1 MPCRHPRT
9 RPPSPALP
17 SVQVMVPGFSRT
29 CQGKGARGRPQG
41 GFGHRAPHTY
51 RGPPSGC
58 RLTPLTSRTGCG
70 DALGATNQ
78 AGASAGSSAPS
89 STGTSGAQRANR
101 GISAARKTWSASGF
115 GEAQPSQI
123 CPQRPHPLLRRN
135 SERVFSSGEEGVA
148 TPQQVS
154 PPPLLLGLQ
163 IRMVWTQLLAWTT
176 QLVRSQASSG
186 ASPGLQAFSAGGGAG
201 RS

>member
-1 MPCRHPRT
+1 M
-9 RPPSPALP
+9 
-17 SVQVMVPGFSRT
+17 VVPGFSRT
-29 CQGKGARGRPQG
+29 CQGKGACGTRCS
-41 GFGHRAPHTY
+41 HRAPHTY

-58 RLTPLTSRTGCG
+58 KLSPLTSRTGCG
-70 DALGATNQ
+70 DTRGATNQ
-78 AGASAGSSAPS
+78 PGASAGSSAPS

-115 GEAQPSQI
+115 AEAQPSQI
-123 CPQRPHPLLRRN
+123 CPQGPHPLLRRD
-135 SERVFSSGEEGVA
+135 SEWVFSSGQEGVA

-163 IRMVWTQLLAWTT
+163 IRKVWTQLLAWTT
-176 QLVRSQASSG
+176 QLVGSQASSG
-186 ASPGLQAFSAGGGAG
+186 ASLASKPSLPGEGAG

>member
-1 MPCRHPRT
+1 MPCRRPRT

-17 SVQVMVPGFSRT
+17 SVRVMVPGFSRT
-29 CQGKGARGRPQG
+29 CQGKGARGTR
-41 GFGHRAPHTY
+41 FSHRAPHTY
-51 RGPPSGC
+51 HGPPSGF
-58 RLTPLTSRTGCG
+58 RLNPLTSHTGCG

-78 AGASAGSSAPS
+78 AGASAGSSALS

-101 GISAARKTWSASGF
+101 GISAAGKTWSASGF

-123 CPQRPHPLLRRN
+123 CPQRPHPLLGRD
-135 SERVFSSGEEGVA
+135 SERVFSSGQDGVA

-154 PPPLLLGLQ
+154 PPPLLLGPQ
-163 IRMVWTQLLAWTT
+163 VRMVWTQLLAWTT
-176 QLVRSQASSG
+176 QLVGPQASSG